1 MEIYSQFRVIVAV
14 AAVLLSFSKLESS
27 SPTGQKRSEVA
38 ADHREPGN
46 TVWET
51 ELFFQTSWTE
61 GNRNSM
67 ELSHYMRV
75 LTTFIYTKRHMYVTD
90 NCCSCVAS
98 HKDISNTKQRYL
110 YKNVSFQLSKLC
122 QHCVNHPV
130 SPDL

>member
-98 HKDISNTKQRYL
+98 HKTFPTQTK
-110 YKNVSFQLSKLC
+110 VSLQEREFSIKE
-122 QHCVNHPV
+122 NYV
-130 SPDL
+130 SIT